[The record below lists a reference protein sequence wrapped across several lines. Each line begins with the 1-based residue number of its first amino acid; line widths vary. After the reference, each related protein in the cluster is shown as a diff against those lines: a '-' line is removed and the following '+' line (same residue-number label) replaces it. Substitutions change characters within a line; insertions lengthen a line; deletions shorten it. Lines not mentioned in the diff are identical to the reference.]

1 MFFAMSS
8 WLLAFLLVVVVFGAT
23 AVGLFAGRRMRA
35 SGASLKDPLSTLQ
48 AATLGIVGLLLAFGL
63 SLAIGRYEDRRAAVV
78 NEANAIGTTYLRAQT
93 LEEPQ
98 RSESIALL
106 REYVAAAI
114 VVSNEVPES
123 DAEER
128 AIATQEALQRRLWAL
143 AGQAL
148 DRAPVATAPHL
159 YVETLNE
166 MIDAESVRVAA
177 LNNRVP
183 DTVLVLEILASVVA
197 LALLAMHLAVL
208 GRGTL
213 PLLLAAGVVTVLLFV
228 TFDLD
233 RPTRGLVT
241 VPDTAYTSLQRSMEL
256 PPAAE

>member
-1 MFFAMSS
+1 MFFALSS
-8 WLLAFLLVVVVFGAT
+8 WLLALLLIVVVFGAT
-23 AVGLFAGRRMRA
+23 VIGLLAGRRLRA
-35 SGASLKDPLSTLQ
+35 AGASLKDPLSTLQ

-98 RSESIALL
+98 RTESLDLL

-114 VVSNEVPES
+114 AVSHEVPES
-123 DAEER
+123 DAEDR
-128 AIATQEALQRRLWAL
+128 AIAAQEALQRRLWAL
-143 AGQAL
+143 AGQSL
-148 DRAPVATAPHL
+148 DRAPVASAPRL

-166 MIDAESVRVAA
+166 TIDAEGIRVAA

-183 DTVLVLEILASVVA
+183 DSVLVLEILASVVA
-197 LALLAMHLAVL
+197 LGLLAMHLAVL

-213 PLLLAAGVVTVLLFV
+213 PLFLAAGVVTILLFV

-241 VPDTAYTSLQRSMEL
+241 IPDTAYTSLQRQMEL
-256 PPAAE
+256 PPAVP